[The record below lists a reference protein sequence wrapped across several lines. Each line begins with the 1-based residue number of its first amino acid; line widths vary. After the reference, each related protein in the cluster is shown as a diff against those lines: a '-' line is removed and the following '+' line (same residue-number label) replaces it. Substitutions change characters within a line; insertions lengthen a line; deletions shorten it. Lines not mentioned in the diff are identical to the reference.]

1 MTRRTL
7 VTRALVAAIVA
18 FVLYSLF
25 VPPHYS
31 WRQKL
36 TVSVSTPQGPVEGS
50 AVTQVD
56 IYDLRRFS
64 FGFPDASGTNSSFSG
79 EAVAV
84 EIAPGKVLFVLL
96 ENEVGQNRPN
106 AWPAHLWYKSP
117 MTFEDFM
124 ARIKDQRGKPPEPLP
139 QEHWPL
145 MATFDDMSRP
155 ETLHLIWRADLSPW
169 FGPGVRVD
177 GLTLQ
182 ITSEPITEG
191 RIETLL
197 PWLLPD
203 SYLRAPVAP
212 APAPLLHFTAFL
224 SIDHWRK
231 K

>member
-7 VTRALVAAIVA
+7 VTRTLVAAIVA
-18 FVLYSLF
+18 FVLYSLIM
-25 VPPHYS
+25 PPHYS

-36 TVSVSTPQGPVEGS
+36 TVTVSTPQGPVEGS

-64 FGFPDASGTNSSFSG
+64 FGFPDASGTNSSFTG

-96 ENEVGQNRPN
+96 ANERSQNQPTD
-106 AWPAHLWYKSP
+106 WPDRIWYKLP
-117 MTFEDFM
+117 MTLQDYM
-124 ARIKDQRGKPPEPLP
+124 ARIKDQRGKPPEPMP

-155 ETLHLIWRADLSPW
+155 ETLHLIKGTDLSYW
-169 FGPGVRVD
+169 FGLGVKVD
-177 GLTLQ
+177 GVTLQ
-182 ITSEPITEG
+182 ITREPITEG

-197 PWLLPD
+197 PWLLPAGFE
-203 SYLRAPVAP
+203 RGPVAEP
-212 APAPLLHFTAFL
+212 PVPFLSLSAFL
-224 SIDHWRK
+224 SKDHWSK